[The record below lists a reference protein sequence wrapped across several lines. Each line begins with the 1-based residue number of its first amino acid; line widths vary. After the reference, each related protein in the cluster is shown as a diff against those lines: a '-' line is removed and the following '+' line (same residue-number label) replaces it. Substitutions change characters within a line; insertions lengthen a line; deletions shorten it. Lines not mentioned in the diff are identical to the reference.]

1 MFDNLSDDQ
10 RKVLRIWFVVGV
22 IVILLLLFFSY
33 SVYKEKKENEV
44 NYSNVYTKVKDYNRY
59 YTVTSLVEKFYSYI
73 NSKDYNNVLIILN
86 SDYKNTNNINLSNID
101 NYLPKHEVNIGFQ
114 PGLICTK
121 QISKDLT
128 SYYVK
133 GNTVSSN
140 TGDKISDSYYNI
152 ILDSISFTYSISI
165 LTSDEYRGECS

>member
-59 YTVTSLVEKFYSYI
+59 YTVTSL
-73 NSKDYNNVLIILN
+73 L
-86 SDYKNTNNINLSNID
+86 
-101 NYLPKHEVNIGFQ
+101 
-114 PGLICTK
+114 
-121 QISKDLT
+121 
-128 SYYVK
+128 
-133 GNTVSSN
+133 
-140 TGDKISDSYYNI
+140 
-152 ILDSISFTYSISI
+152 
-165 LTSDEYRGECS
+165 